1 MILKQKNQIQAL
13 KAKMNL
19 QDIKVEDAERACSR
33 MQQENIQLKEKNE
46 SMKKMSDVIRM
57 IEEHENR
64 NSEKIQMGVFN
75 GVQKSVNWAAQI
87 RKNQSLD
94 QQAQIFYESYRI
106 ILVKEDGY
114 KERINNLRAENEK
127 LQKYKMA
134 SEADYQYLK
143 KKYQNTVDKNKLLKT
158 EIEAL

>member
-1 MILKQKNQIQAL
+1 
-13 KAKMNL
+13 
-19 QDIKVEDAERACSR
+19 
-33 MQQENIQLKEKNE
+33 
-46 SMKKMSDVIRM
+46 MKKMSDVIRM
-57 IEEHENR
+57 IEEHENQ

-75 GVQKSVNWAAQI
+75 GVQKSVDWAAQI

-114 KERINNLRAENEK
+114 KERINNLRVENEK